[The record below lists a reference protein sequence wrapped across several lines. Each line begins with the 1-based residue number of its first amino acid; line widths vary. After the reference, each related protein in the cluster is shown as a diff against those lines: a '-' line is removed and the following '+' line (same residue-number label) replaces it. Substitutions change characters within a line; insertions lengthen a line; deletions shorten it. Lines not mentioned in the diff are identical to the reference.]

1 MLVRME
7 SPSDHDAIRSLIVR
21 AFAGRPFSDGSES
34 RVVDG
39 LRRADALVL
48 SLVAVMGSQM
58 VGHVAFSPVG
68 PPALHGWYA
77 LGPVSVEPSFQR
89 CGVGTRLIEAGLR
102 GLRSRGANGCALVGD
117 HRYYRRFGFSL
128 APELAPPGYP
138 TEHFQLLAF
147 GPSRPTVRVV
157 FHPVFSV
164 APS

>member
-1 MLVRME
+1 VWERSRSEDPAPLRGARGGSERVRVLVRME

-34 RVVDG
+34 RVMDG

-77 LGPVSVEPSFQR
+77 LGPVSVEPSF
-89 CGVGTRLIEAGLR
+89 
-102 GLRSRGANGCALVGD
+102 
-117 HRYYRRFGFSL
+117 
-128 APELAPPGYP
+128 
-138 TEHFQLLAF
+138 
-147 GPSRPTVRVV
+147 
-157 FHPVFSV
+157 
-164 APS
+164 